1 MIKLILIIILAIL
14 ELQTK
19 LVHEVIV
26 IGAGL
31 AGIGASK
38 ILTDK
43 EIPHLMI

>member
-1 MIKLILIIILAIL
+1 MIKLTLTFPLLIL
-14 ELQTK
+14 ELHTK

-31 AGIGASK
+31 TGIGASK